1 MGLFDRLRALLGG
14 RPAAPPGALAPGQA
28 PEAAPDSA
36 AAEASQAARDAYWA
50 GIGQVERDVL
60 APLISPG
67 LMGGPAWP
75 TLRQAYRVIRR
86 AESLILATDGLS
98 DPFDGV
104 SGGGNGFG
112 MELFLETAE
121 IDPALAGQP
130 GDVSG
135 LGRSWAF
142 EILQNVAA
150 SVAGAGGVMPMLQR
164 HGVLSMELP
173 GVSQAHSLPRQL
185 PPGFATADDSLG
197 VLIGG
202 PAPDFAVQ
210 IPGMPLSPAQA
221 VPVVLLRAEE
231 LEALRQG
238 GAEARRALAE
248 ALGGAPQRHRSSL
261 SRGALA

>member
-1 MGLFDRLRALLGG
+1 MGVFDRLRALFGG
-14 RPAAPPGALAPGQA
+14 RPATPPAPQAAAAPP
-28 PEAAPDSA
+28 PDSA
-36 AAEASQAARDAYWA
+36 ACEASQAARDAYWS
-50 GIGQVERDVL
+50 GIGQVEPDLL

-75 TLRQAYRVIRR
+75 ATRQAYRVVRR
-86 AESLILATDGLS
+86 GGSLILATDGLS
-98 DPFDGV
+98 DPFEGV
-104 SGGGNGFG
+104 TGGGNGFG

-121 IDPALAGQP
+121 IDPALAGAP
-130 GDVSG
+130 GDISG

-173 GVSQAHSLPRQL
+173 GFSQAHSLPRQL
-185 PPGFATADDSLG
+185 PAGFATADDSLG

-202 PAPDFAVQ
+202 PAPDFAVR
-210 IPGMPLSPAQA
+210 IPGMPLSPVQA

-248 ALGGAPQRHRSSL
+248 RLAAAPQRHRSSL
-261 SRGALA
+261 VRAALG